1 MDTAER
7 VGERVAE
14 SMTERIARERD
25 YHNRRFADDSGGRE
39 ARTRRFYDAISYG
52 FALYRQRVSEEGKGR
67 CVLEYGCGT
76 ESLAFDL
83 SHIARQVIGIDI
95 SDVAIEQARRILD
108 QRGLANVEFVV
119 DNAEAMQLPDNSVD
133 VVAGSGIV
141 HHLDIPKSMREL
153 RRVLRD
159 GGIAIFAE
167 PMGHNPAVNWYR
179 NRTPELRTPDEHPL
193 LARDLRFM
201 GRKFKSI
208 KVTYFGMIAPMLGFV
223 PAKIGP
229 DNLLTRVVW
238 WLDRGLCR
246 VPVLNRYA
254 WFCLVELRA

>member
-14 SMTERIARERD
+14 SITERIARERD
-25 YHNRRFADDSGGRE
+25 YHNQRFADDSGRE

-67 CVLEYGCGT
+67 RVLEYGCGT

-95 SDVAIEQARRILD
+95 SDVAIAQAHRILD
-108 QRGLANVEFVV
+108 QQGLANVEFVV
-119 DNAEAMQLPDNSVD
+119 DNAEAMQLADSSVD

-201 GRKFKSI
+201 GREFKSM
-208 KVTYFGMIAPMLGFV
+208 KVTYFGLIAPMLGFV
-223 PAKIGP
+223 TAKISP
-229 DNLLTRVVW
+229 DNLLTRFVW

-246 VPVLNRYA
+246 VPMLNRYA

>member
-1 MDTAER
+1 MDTTER

-14 SMTERIARERD
+14 TITERVARERD
-25 YHNRRFADDSGGRE
+25 YHNQRFADDSGRE

-52 FALYRQRVSEEGKGR
+52 FALYRQRVSESSRGR
-67 CVLEYGCGT
+67 RVLEYGCGT

-83 SHIARQVIGIDI
+83 SHIASQVVGIDI
-95 SDVAIEQARRILD
+95 SDVAIAQAHRILD
-108 QRGLANVEFVV
+108 ERGLANVEFVV
-119 DNAEAMQLPDNSVD
+119 DNAEAMQLPDSSVD

-167 PMGHNPAVNWYR
+167 PMGHNPIINWYR

-201 GRKFKSI
+201 GRKFKSM
-208 KVTYFGMIAPMLGFV
+208 KVTYFGMIAPILGFMSM
-223 PAKIGP
+223 KISP
-229 DNLLTRVVW
+229 DSLLTRFVW
-238 WLDRGLCR
+238 WLDRVLCR
-246 VPVLNRYA
+246 VPLLNRYA
-254 WFCLVELRA
+254 WFCLVELRT